1 MRKLNELR
9 LGSLTVLS
17 SHPVLDQFARDLV
30 AGLRIENIPKGKVT
44 VYVGL
49 HRKFGIHIFR
59 SGKRLAIQTEQYFD
73 ADGKKMWRRMKRWR
87 TLKAALVNHRILELS
102 PANKPHYDFLPTFLR
117 RRVDFGPYIFPCSKP
132 DFRPGDNDAFLF
144 FGEINGRRRALLSD
158 RLGVPVE
165 IAPHGTF
172 GEDLQKIVAQAA
184 GILNLHYVDGRY
196 SEMPRLLSACL
207 AGKAVMSEP
216 LGDEVFLGRD
226 YIGLGQFPTV
236 DDARSVYDSFWQN
249 FAANYRFSCFLR
261 SIMK

>member
-1 MRKLNELR
+1 M
-9 LGSLTVLS
+9 
-17 SHPVLDQFARDLV
+17 
-30 AGLRIENIPKGKVT
+30 
-44 VYVGL
+44 
-49 HRKFGIHIFR
+49 
-59 SGKRLAIQTEQYFD
+59 
-73 ADGKKMWRRMKRWR
+73 
-87 TLKAALVNHRILELS
+87 
-102 PANKPHYDFLPTFLR
+102 
-117 RRVDFGPYIFPCSKP
+117 
-132 DFRPGDNDAFLF
+132 
-144 FGEINGRRRALLSD
+144 
-158 RLGVPVE
+158 E